1 MHGDDGE
8 EEERRRQAKARASMS
23 PMDRAYGKPPGD
35 RRGKRRRG
43 RLAQMALRMQL
54 KVRAVVD
61 LLIDRDDHDG
71 LPELFEIMVQLYL
84 EKYGGIDEALIP
96 SDDELVDRYLRKQD
110 DKDAE

>member
-8 EEERRRQAKARASMS
+8 EEERRRQEKERADMS

-61 LLIDRDDHDG
+61 HILDRDEHDG
-71 LPELFEIMVQLYL
+71 LPELFEIMVADYL
-84 EKYGGIDEALIP
+84 EKYGSIDASLIP
-96 SDDELVDRYLRKQD
+96 SEDELVERYLRKQD